1 MVVHGGVMWYRG
13 VHGHGGVMWYRVVQ
27 GGTW

>member
-1 MVVHGGVMWYRG
+1 MVVHGGVMWYRV